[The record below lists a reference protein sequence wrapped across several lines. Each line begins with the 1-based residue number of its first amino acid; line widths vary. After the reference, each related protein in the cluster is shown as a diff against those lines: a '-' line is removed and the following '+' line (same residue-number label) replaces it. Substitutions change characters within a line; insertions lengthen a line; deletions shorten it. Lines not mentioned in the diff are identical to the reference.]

1 MKRAAWSLLAGAASA
16 LAATTPLAAQGVV
29 VAPHAVFM
37 DHRARS
43 GSVLLYNPNTE
54 PAEVTISVMFGYPV
68 TDSAGGIVLFT
79 PATPGADEPSAAAW
93 LQAFPRRLTVAPLER
108 QTIRLLARPPAGL
121 ADGEYWA
128 RLVIAAKGGRI
139 PVTGVTDTAI
149 HIGLTLEVRTII
161 GINYRKGAVRT
172 GVRMSGLRVQH
183 AGDTLQV
190 WTHLERD
197 GNAAFI
203 GTIHAVLVDSTGAT
217 RGEFAYPLG
226 VYRTL
231 QPRFAMPVG
240 VLPSGRYRLRIELAS
255 QREDLAPEVLL
266 QAPAVRDSIDLRV
279 P

>member
-1 MKRAAWSLLAGAASA
+1 MTRATLGLLAT
-16 LAATTPLAAQGVV
+16 LAAAAPLAGQGVV

-37 DHRARS
+37 DHRTRS

-68 TDSAGGIVLFT
+68 TDSAGGIILYT
-79 PATPGADEPSAAAW
+79 PAAPAANDPSAAGW

-108 QTIRLLARPPAGL
+108 QTIRLLATPPAGL
-121 ADGEYWA
+121 PDGEYWA

-139 PVTGVTDTAI
+139 PVTGVSDTAI
-149 HIGLTLEVRTII
+149 QIGLTLEVRTII
-161 GINYRKGAVRT
+161 GINYRKGAVQT
-172 GVRMSGLRVQH
+172 GVRVLGLRAQP

-190 WTHLERD
+190 WTKLERQ

-203 GTIHAVLVDSTGAT
+203 GSIHAALVDSAGAQ
-217 RGEFAYPLG
+217 RGEFTFPLG

-231 QPRFAMPVG
+231 EPRFAMPVG
-240 VLPSGRYRLRIELAS
+240 VLPSGRYKLRVELTS
-255 QREDLAPEVLL
+255 HRDDLAPDVLL
-266 QAPAVRDSIDLRV
+266 QIPAVRDSLEVRV

>member
-1 MKRAAWSLLAGAASA
+1 MKRLVWL
-16 LAATTPLAAQGVV
+16 PLALVAMPLGAQGVV

-68 TDSAGGIVLFT
+68 TDSAGGIVLHT
-79 PATPGADEPSAAAW
+79 PATPGANEPSAAAW

-108 QTIRLLARPPAGL
+108 QTIRLLATPPAGL

-139 PVTGVTDTAI
+139 PVTGVSDTAI
-149 HIGLTLEVRTII
+149 QIGLTLEVRTII
-161 GINYRKGAVRT
+161 GINYRKGAVQT
-172 GVRMSGLRVQH
+172 GVRLASLRAQP
-183 AGDTLQV
+183 AGDTLQI
-190 WTHLERD
+190 WPRLERE

-203 GTIHAVLVDSTGAT
+203 GTIRAVLVDSAGKR
-217 RGEFAYPLG
+217 RGELSLPLG
-226 VYRTL
+226 VYREL
-231 QPRFAMPVG
+231 QPRLAMPVG
-240 VLPSGRYRLRIELAS
+240 VLPSGRYRLRVELSS
-255 QREDLAPEVLL
+255 QREDLAPELLL
-266 QAPAVRDSIDLRV
+266 QVPAVRDSIEVRI